1 MLYLVCVKLESM
13 QGIFSGN
20 LHQLLEQ
27 TRVEGWN
34 GCLKLVSHSLLP
46 PLFLDLEGGV
56 VQSIF
61 FRSEVILSFPPEI
74 DALQSWKYQLMTDM
88 KQIVAEKIDSMKDSE
103 TNSETA
109 APVIQIEKGR
119 VIGGTTGARNLLQSE
134 LDYLIHFSEK
144 LKPITKESS
153 LLGYVISTSTSN
165 VVVKFTALSDSTSP
179 YLKGEIIESSNAL
192 FYGDELFSSEIV

>member
-1 MLYLVCVKLESM
+1 M

>member
-1 MLYLVCVKLESM
+1 
-13 QGIFSGN
+13 
-20 LHQLLEQ
+20 
-27 TRVEGWN
+27 
-34 GCLKLVSHSLLP
+34 LP

-103 TNSETA
+103 SNSETA
-109 APVIQIEKGR
+109 SPVIQIEKGR
-119 VIGGTTGARNLLQSE
+119 VVGGTTEARNLLQSE
-134 LDYLIHFSEK
+134 LDHLIYFSEK

-165 VVVKFTALSDSTSP
+165 LVVKFTAPSDSTSP
-179 YLKGEIIESSNAL
+179 YSKGEIIESSNAL